1 MASSKMEA
9 RRALNDAS
17 PTVGIPRKA
26 ADSLRGPHA
35 VDDSFNILKLIL
47 AIKPL
52 RVADRDEGDMAGT
65 RQDTYSLL
73 TQRPGFHLAP
83 APGPPPPTHP
93 DSMPSSPVGHS
104 AAAALPTQTSLLAQA
119 AQLVKAGGLQV
130 NFGGNFVRGGVLSDT
145 GEIMPR
151 ASGLSPAPRRREAAR
166 ADCVIGLRVARW
178 RVRHRRA
185 GALACR
191 TPVRSHADIESAL
204 SRLHTAAAHGASLSP
219 GARGSEEVRWR
230 PVSTI
235 TSVGPIAI
243 WAGRSARRDETRS
256 SHPGSWQPRAPA
268 PIRRRSGGSSARAR

>member
-130 NFGGNFVRGGVLSDT
+130 NFGGNFVRGGVLDT

-151 ASGLSPAPRRREAAR
+151 ASLLVREAAR
-166 ADCVIGLRVARW
+166 AACGVLGLRVARR

-185 GALACR
+185 GALAC
-191 TPVRSHADIESAL
+191 
-204 SRLHTAAAHGASLSP
+204 
-219 GARGSEEVRWR
+219 
-230 PVSTI
+230 
-235 TSVGPIAI
+235 
-243 WAGRSARRDETRS
+243 
-256 SHPGSWQPRAPA
+256 
-268 PIRRRSGGSSARAR
+268 